1 MKKHQHQTLW
11 RWHFFAGLYV
21 LPFMLMLTITG
32 LVMMFYPQIEQWQY
46 PHLVQV
52 DANQS
57 SSPLSATQQLDIIKK
72 SYPGFRVRQ
81 YQPPQSASRSARFK
95 IVSRQ
100 TPTQIIFI
108 NPYSGEILGQ
118 LNARD
123 TWYSIADDIH
133 GTLMLSNVKVGDNN
147 LGKLGDALIELSA
160 GFSLLLLISGIY
172 LYWPKKQKQPIKYSS
187 IKHWLGF
194 RFANNKHGNLSHSS
208 WKSIHA
214 SLGIWLSI
222 ILVFFVLTGMAW
234 TGIWGQQL
242 VQPWSSFPTE
252 KRSSSWQSDSA
263 SILADTP
270 QINYAQ
276 INHAQLNTEN
286 NEEVAWNLELAAVP
300 QSRPQTKPQP
310 RAKSQHQQEKAI
322 SLPLE
327 QIMQQGQQL
336 GFDYFRVALPQTPNG
351 VYTLMSVTTS
361 GDVVDP
367 RKDRTVHIDQYSGQV
382 LADIGWQ
389 DYNPVAKSMA
399 AGIALHKGQVFSWN
413 LWLNTLACVLLA
425 FSSLAGLVM
434 WFKRRV
440 VKKQSKTESEP
451 KPSLTAPAIPNQQGM
466 PKTAAFWFVLT
477 GILFPPTGIAMLLFY
492 GYEQFQQPKND

>member
-52 DANQS
+52 DANKS
-57 SSPLSATQQLDIIKK
+57 AAPLNKPLTATQQLDIVKAA
-72 SYPGFRVRQ
+72 YPGFRVRQ
-81 YQPPQSASRSARFK
+81 YQPPQAADRSARFK
-95 IVSRQ
+95 IVSRR
-100 TPTQIIFI
+100 TPTQIIFL

-118 LNARD
+118 LSARD

-133 GTLMLSNVKVGDNN
+133 GTLMLSKVKVGEQN

-160 GFSLLLLISGIY
+160 GFSLLLLITGIY
-172 LYWPKKQKQPIKYSS
+172 LYWPKKNRSTAQTKKFYA
-187 IKHWLGF
+187 IKHWLGW
-194 RFANNKHGNLSHSS
+194 RFSKNKHGNLSRSS

-214 SLGIWLSI
+214 SLGIWLSV

-252 KRSSSWQSDSA
+252 KRASSWQSDPA
-263 SILADTP
+263 SVAADNP

-310 RAKSQHQQEKAI
+310 QAKSQHQQEKLI

-336 GFDYFRVALPQTPNG
+336 GFDYFRVALPQTPSG

-425 FSSLAGLVM
+425 FSSLAGLVL
-434 WFKRRV
+434 WFKRRAG
-440 VKKQSKTESEP
+440 KNQ
-451 KPSLTAPAIPNQQGM
+451 KPSLTTPTIPAKQGM
-466 PKTAAFWFVLT
+466 PKTAAFWLVLT
-477 GILFPPTGIAMLLFY
+477 GVLFPPTGVAMLLFL
-492 GYEQFQQPKND
+492 GYEYWQSKRV